1 MYWYIIC
8 VIIDIYVKTFFFSPG
23 AFKIRLSNTRYTEN
37 IGSHVTLMVIVSGM
51 GGFAERLFGHA
62 DIAEVYWE
70 KNESKLDIQKT
81 TSTLKNA
88 KYIIDHFNLKIN
100 NLLFEDTAEYRCFV
114 KTPDGL
120 VSSSESIHLKVLL
133 STGKV

>member
-1 MYWYIIC
+1 
-8 VIIDIYVKTFFFSPG
+8 
-23 AFKIRLSNTRYTEN
+23 
-37 IGSHVTLMVIVSGM
+37 MVIVSGM
-51 GGFAERLFGHA
+51 GGFAERLFGRV

-81 TSTLKNA
+81 TSTIKNA

-114 KTPDGL
+114 KK
-120 VSSSESIHLKVLL
+120 SSRPCFEF
-133 STGKV
+133 